1 MSRRMEYL
9 NNNRIIYRRNPV
21 TDKPSD
27 VFEWGNFY
35 KEGTHQCYELF
46 RSKAKINTFRSLK
59 WHLLVLLYLN
69 PELEEEQ
76 FKKLS
81 KYIAY
86 KSNNFTF
93 ILSSSLFDIEKYH
106 ENFVNIESIYK
117 LDLERPPK
125 NKLRKIIFKDQT
137 GLTKS
142 EKLSIVGKLIGR
154 SKIATKENI
163 YECMNAI
170 HDMHERITVQTIARM
185 LGCSTRTVYRNL
197 DNQLKNEKNIMN
209 SML

>member
-1 MSRRMEYL
+1 MSRRMDYL
-9 NNNRIIYRRNPV
+9 INNRIIYRREPI
-21 TDKPSD
+21 SD
-27 VFEWGNFY
+27 TPTMVFDWGSYYEN
-35 KEGTHQCYELF
+35 GTFECYELF
-46 RSKAKINTFRSLK
+46 RSKARINTYKSLR

-69 PELEEEQ
+69 PTITEKE
-76 FKKLS
+76 FKKLC
-81 KYIAY
+81 KVIAAI
-86 KSNNFTF
+86 SNNFIT
-93 ILSSSLFDIEKYH
+93 FDITEDALNKIID
-106 ENFVNIESIYK
+106 NIYS
-117 LDLERPPK
+117 LDLEAPPK
-125 NKLRKIIFKDQT
+125 NKIRKIIFKDQT
-137 GLTKS
+137 GLTRS

-154 SKIATKENI
+154 SKVATKESI

>member
-1 MSRRMEYL
+1 MEYL

-81 KYIAY
+81 KYITY
-86 KSNNFTF
+86 KSNNFITF
-93 ILSSSLFDIEKYH
+93 EISEDVLFNI
-106 ENFVNIESIYK
+106 IESIYK

-170 HDMHERITVQTIARM
+170 HDMHECITVQTIARM

-197 DNQLKNEKNIMN
+197 DNQLKTEKNLLN
-209 SML
+209 SMI

>member
-1 MSRRMEYL
+1 MEYL

-86 KSNNFTF
+86 KSNNFITF
-93 ILSSSLFDIEKYH
+93 EISEDVLFNI
-106 ENFVNIESIYK
+106 IESIYK
-117 LDLERPPK
+117 LDLGRPPK

-170 HDMHERITVQTIARM
+170 HDMHEYITVQTIARM

-197 DNQLKNEKNIMN
+197 DNQLKTEKNLLN
-209 SML
+209 SMI

>member
-9 NNNRIIYRRNPV
+9 NDNRIIYRRNPIN
-21 TDKPSD
+21 DLPSQ
-27 VFEWGNFY
+27 VFEWGKFY
-35 KEGTHQCYELF
+35 EQGTYECYELF

-69 PELEEEQ
+69 PDLYKNGFETLC
-76 FKKLS
+76 KH
-81 KYIAY
+81 IAY
-86 KSNNFTF
+86 KPNNFITF
-93 ILSSSLFDIEKYH
+93 EISEDVLS
-106 ENFVNIESIYK
+106 NIINNIYK
-117 LDLERPPK
+117 IDLERPPN
-125 NKLRKIIFKDQT
+125 NKSRKIIFKDIT

-170 HDMHERITVQTIARM
+170 HDMHECITVQTIARM
-185 LGCSTRTVYRNL
+185 LSCSTRTVYRNL
-197 DNQLKNEKNIMN
+197 NNQLKTEKNLLN
-209 SML
+209 SMI

>member
-1 MSRRMEYL
+1 MEYL

-81 KYIAY
+81 KYITY
-86 KSNNFTF
+86 KSNNFITF
-93 ILSSSLFDIEKYH
+93 EISEDVLFNI
-106 ENFVNIESIYK
+106 IESIYK

-170 HDMHERITVQTIARM
+170 HDMHEYITVQTIARM

-197 DNQLKNEKNIMN
+197 DNQLKTEKNLLN
-209 SML
+209 SMI

>member
-81 KYIAY
+81 KYITY
-86 KSNNFTF
+86 KSNNFITF
-93 ILSSSLFDIEKYH
+93 EISEDVLFNI
-106 ENFVNIESIYK
+106 IESIYK

-142 EKLSIVGKLIGR
+142 GKLSIVGKLIGR

-170 HDMHERITVQTIARM
+170 HDMHECITVQTIARM

-197 DNQLKNEKNIMN
+197 DNQLKTEKNLLN
-209 SML
+209 SMI

>member
-1 MSRRMEYL
+1 MSRRMDYL
-9 NNNRIIYRRNPV
+9 INNRIIYRREPI
-21 TDKPSD
+21 SD
-27 VFEWGNFY
+27 IPTMVFDWGSYYEN
-35 KEGTHQCYELF
+35 GTFECYELF
-46 RSKAKINTFRSLK
+46 RSKAKINTYKSLR

-69 PELEEEQ
+69 PTITEKE
-76 FKKLS
+76 FKKLC
-81 KYIAY
+81 KVIAAV
-86 KSNNFTF
+86 SNNFIT
-93 ILSSSLFDIEKYH
+93 FDITEDALNKIID
-106 ENFVNIESIYK
+106 NIYS
-117 LDLERPPK
+117 LDLEAPPK
-125 NKLRKIIFKDQT
+125 NKIRKIIFKDQT
-137 GLTKS
+137 GLTRS

-154 SKIATKENI
+154 SKVATKESI

>member
-81 KYIAY
+81 EYIAY
-86 KSNNFTF
+86 KSNNFITF
-93 ILSSSLFDIEKYH
+93 EISEDVLFNI
-106 ENFVNIESIYK
+106 IESIYK

-170 HDMHERITVQTIARM
+170 HDMHEYITVQTIARM

-197 DNQLKNEKNIMN
+197 DNQLKTEKNLLN
-209 SML
+209 SMI

>member
-1 MSRRMEYL
+1 MEYL

-81 KYIAY
+81 EYIAY
-86 KSNNFTF
+86 KSNNFITF
-93 ILSSSLFDIEKYH
+93 EISEDVLFNI
-106 ENFVNIESIYK
+106 IESIYK

-170 HDMHERITVQTIARM
+170 HDMHECITVQTIARM

-197 DNQLKNEKNIMN
+197 DNQLKTEKNLLN
-209 SML
+209 SMI

>member
-1 MSRRMEYL
+1 MEYL

-86 KSNNFTF
+86 KSNNFITF
-93 ILSSSLFDIEKYH
+93 EISEDVLF
-106 ENFVNIESIYK
+106 NFIESIYK

-170 HDMHERITVQTIARM
+170 HDMHECITVQTIARM

-197 DNQLKNEKNIMN
+197 DNQLKTEKNLLN
-209 SML
+209 SMI

>member
-1 MSRRMEYL
+1 MEYL

-86 KSNNFTF
+86 KSNNFITF
-93 ILSSSLFDIEKYH
+93 EISEDVLFNI
-106 ENFVNIESIYK
+106 IESIYK

-170 HDMHERITVQTIARM
+170 HDMHEYITVQTIARM

-197 DNQLKNEKNIMN
+197 DNQLKTEKNLLN
-209 SML
+209 SMI

>member
-69 PELEEEQ
+69 PELEEDQ

-81 KYIAY
+81 KYITC
-86 KSNNFTF
+86 KSNNFITF
-93 ILSSSLFDIEKYH
+93 EISEDVLFNI
-106 ENFVNIESIYK
+106 IESIYK

-170 HDMHERITVQTIARM
+170 HDMHECITVQAIARM

-197 DNQLKNEKNIMN
+197 DNQLKTEKNLLN
-209 SML
+209 SMI

>member
-1 MSRRMEYL
+1 MSRRMDYL
-9 NNNRIIYRRNPV
+9 INNRIIYRREPI
-21 TDKPSD
+21 SD
-27 VFEWGNFY
+27 TPTMVFDCGSYYEN
-35 KEGTHQCYELF
+35 GTFECYELF
-46 RSKAKINTFRSLK
+46 RSKAKINTYKSLR

-69 PELEEEQ
+69 PTITEKE
-76 FKKLS
+76 FKKLC
-81 KYIAY
+81 KVIAAV
-86 KSNNFTF
+86 SNNFIT
-93 ILSSSLFDIEKYH
+93 FDITEDALNKIID
-106 ENFVNIESIYK
+106 NIYS
-117 LDLERPPK
+117 LDLEAPPK
-125 NKLRKIIFKDQT
+125 NKIRKIIFKDQT
-137 GLTKS
+137 GLTRS

-154 SKIATKENI
+154 SKVATKESI

>member
-1 MSRRMEYL
+1 MEYL

-69 PELEEEQ
+69 PELEEDQ

-81 KYIAY
+81 KYITC
-86 KSNNFTF
+86 KSNNFITF
-93 ILSSSLFDIEKYH
+93 EISEDVLFNI
-106 ENFVNIESIYK
+106 IESIYK

-170 HDMHERITVQTIARM
+170 HDMHECITVQAIARM
-185 LGCSTRTVYRNL
+185 LGCSTRTVYRNI
-197 DNQLKNEKNIMN
+197 DNQLKTEKKLLN
-209 SML
+209 SMI

>member
-86 KSNNFTF
+86 KSNNFITF
-93 ILSSSLFDIEKYH
+93 EISEDVLFNI
-106 ENFVNIESIYK
+106 IESIYK

-170 HDMHERITVQTIARM
+170 HDMHECITVQTIARM

-197 DNQLKNEKNIMN
+197 DNQLKTEKNLLN
-209 SML
+209 SMI

>member
-1 MSRRMEYL
+1 MEYL

-69 PELEEEQ
+69 PELEEDQ

-81 KYIAY
+81 KYITC
-86 KSNNFTF
+86 KSNNFITF
-93 ILSSSLFDIEKYH
+93 EISEDVLFNI
-106 ENFVNIESIYK
+106 IESIYK

-170 HDMHERITVQTIARM
+170 HDMHECITVQAIARM

-197 DNQLKNEKNIMN
+197 DNQLKTEKNLLN
-209 SML
+209 SMI

>member
-1 MSRRMEYL
+1 MEYL

-86 KSNNFTF
+86 KSNNFITF
-93 ILSSSLFDIEKYH
+93 EISEDVLFNI
-106 ENFVNIESIYK
+106 IESIYK

-170 HDMHERITVQTIARM
+170 HDMHECITVQTIARM

-197 DNQLKNEKNIMN
+197 DNQLKTEKNLLN
-209 SML
+209 SMI